1 MTTDGN
7 RCSQMSHQP
16 DWTPISESIMA
27 ACNNSVT
34 LIVVDFR
41 FAFMRYRSSLHR
53 PAPQAKVAVLADTAT
68 QGSARER
75 LYAAAFLCLTA
86 FYTLAIAAH

>member
-1 MTTDGN
+1 
-7 RCSQMSHQP
+7 
-16 DWTPISESIMA
+16 
-27 ACNNSVT
+27 
-34 LIVVDFR
+34 
-41 FAFMRYRSSLHR
+41 MRYRSSLHR